1 MPATIPYADIA
12 DEALRTQLQSLG
24 LVIPHLESK
33 IDARIGEY
41 DLPFY
46 HKLLAMEAY
55 TYDRSDRQAGS
66 VEYAP
71 YWLVFNTALMGYVNH
86 APLPA
91 QTVKNVISGLFGFL
105 SVHYGH
111 GAGDASTLV
120 NSNAKAIFVM
130 GGFIET
136 TLSRPLSYYDDFI
149 VADPLATPEPTPA
162 SSPRLEAEPDILDVA
177 WPLDA
182 AKVNVLLTQY
192 SDAISDVAINAM
204 FQNID
209 PNGTSP
215 TPVETW
221 EAIFVDLSWKWFI
234 THFGSSVS
242 IPPKPPG

>member
-86 APLPA
+86 APC
-91 QTVKNVISGLFGFL
+91 
-105 SVHYGH
+105 
-111 GAGDASTLV
+111 
-120 NSNAKAIFVM
+120 
-130 GGFIET
+130 
-136 TLSRPLSYYDDFI
+136 
-149 VADPLATPEPTPA
+149 
-162 SSPRLEAEPDILDVA
+162 
-177 WPLDA
+177 
-182 AKVNVLLTQY
+182 LLRR
-192 SDAISDVAINAM
+192 
-204 FQNID
+204 
-209 PNGTSP
+209 
-215 TPVETW
+215 
-221 EAIFVDLSWKWFI
+221 
-234 THFGSSVS
+234 
-242 IPPKPPG
+242 